1 MNQALHVLTLACAVL
16 LASPS
21 SIRAQELEPRLYQN
35 VPVGLNAFL
44 IGYGFSTGNVLF
56 DSSLPIEDGE
66 ADVHTVFAAYIRTLD
81 FFGRSGK
88 VDVVLP
94 FADADFQGFLDGE
107 FRTRTPTGFADP
119 RFRLAVNLTGS
130 PPLTGE
136 EFAKYQQQTIVGAS
150 LQVIV
155 PLGQYDSTKLINLG
169 SNRWSFRPEVAVSQ
183 RFRRW
188 FFEVAGGAWLFTTN
202 DNFFGGQTLEQNSLY
217 YIKGDII
224 YNFRFLR
231 GLWLSFN
238 AGWANGGETT
248 VDGVFK
254 ANLQR
259 NSRLGSTLNI
269 PLTRQNSLKVVYMS
283 GLTTRLGSDFDSIT
297 LVYQFTWG
305 GKRGKPAGQ

>member
-1 MNQALHVLTLACAVL
+1 MKQALYIFMLGCAVL
-16 LASPS
+16 LASPPL
-21 SIRAQELEPRLYQN
+21 IRAQELEPRLYQN
-35 VPVGLNAFL
+35 VPVGLNAVL

-66 ADVHTVFAAYIRTLD
+66 ADVHTVFAAYVRTLD

-94 FADADFQGFLDGE
+94 FSDANFQGFLDGE

-130 PPLTGE
+130 PPLAAQ
-136 EFAKYQQQTIVGAS
+136 EFAEYRQETIVGAS

-155 PLGQYDSTKLINLG
+155 PLGDYDSTKLINLG

-188 FFEVAGGAWLFTTN
+188 FFEVAGGAWLFTRN
-202 DNFFGGQTLEQNSLY
+202 DNFFGVQTLEQNPFY

-224 YNFRFLR
+224 YNFRLLP

-238 AGWANGGETT
+238 AGWGNGGETT
-248 VDGVFK
+248 VGGVFK

-259 NSRLGSTLNI
+259 NTRLGSTLNI
-269 PLTRQNSLKVVYMS
+269 PLTRQNSLKVVYTS
-283 GLTTRLGSDFDSIT
+283 GLTTRLGSDFDSIN

-305 GKRGKPAGQ
+305 GKPGG